1 MHRGR
6 GEHIILTIPEN
17 TLGVV
22 CRSIRVYAYVC
33 VYICIYVCIDIYVYT
48 YSPKW
53 GQPQGRGPPCPKQ
66 HRKR

>member
-1 MHRGR
+1 VHRGR

-33 VYICIYVCIDIYVYT
+33 VYICIYVL
-48 YSPKW
+48 
-53 GQPQGRGPPCPKQ
+53 
-66 HRKR
+66 